1 MYKVTQVEVLENYR
15 VALTFDDGTSGVAD
29 LSNLA
34 GKGVFAFWLDYDAFR
49 KVRIGPVGE
58 LAWDGE
64 VDLCPDAL
72 YLRVTGKKPEDLF
85 PALRREPAHARD

>member
-1 MYKVTQVEVLENYR
+1 MRDAPWIIKPR
-15 VALTFDDGTSGVAD
+15 KPSGVAD

-34 GKGVFAFWLDYDAFR
+34 GKGVFAFWLDYEAFR
-49 KVRIGPVGE
+49 KVQIGSVGQ

-85 PALRREPAHARD
+85 PRLRRELTNA